1 MAKLTLECSCGEEF
15 YLNTKLSN
23 RKRALEID
31 ELMNHLIATRH
42 SCLKAKN
49 IIMKPTTE
57 IRL

>member
-49 IIMKPTTE
+49 IRVVTKEE
-57 IRL
+57 IKL